1 MEYAAIGLAIFGALL
16 GLRFRFR
23 VLLPFLLLLLFVS
36 LFVAFEQRLGRGE
49 TVLLIA
55 AGQIILQASYVVGL
69 AARRIFRATHHK
81 LPATDKL
88 PVTEK

>member
-1 MEYAAIGLAIFGALL
+1 MGYAAIGLAIFGALL

-36 LFVAFEQRLGRGE
+36 LFVAFEQRLGGVE
-49 TVLLIA
+49 SVLLIA
-55 AGQIILQASYVVGL
+55 TGQAILQASYFIGL
-69 AARRIFRATHHK
+69 AARPIFRAAHHK

>member
-23 VLLPFLLLLLFVS
+23 VLLPFLLLLLFLS
-36 LFVAFEQRLGRGE
+36 LFVAFEERLGTGE

-55 AGQIILQASYVVGL
+55 AVQVILQAGYVIGL
-69 AARRIFRATHHK
+69 AVRRIFRATRHK